1 MINFIKKIF
10 KLNEK
15 EGIIN
20 QEPSAEEKRQEYSDL
35 LRISIGNVSYIKAYS
50 NVLKSISATAKG
62 ASASET
68 RKKREWAKRKL
79 EWLSSKL
86 KEEEV
91 MVIEYSK
98 ILKSY
103 S

>member
-10 KLNEK
+10 KLNEGG
-15 EGIIN
+15 GIIN
-20 QEPSAEEKRQEYSDL
+20 QEPSAEEKRQEISDL

-50 NVLKSISATAKG
+50 NVLKGVSATTKG

-68 RKKREWAKRKL
+68 RKKREWAKHKI
-79 EWLSSKL
+79 EWLNSKL

-91 MVIEYSK
+91 MVIEYTK
-98 ILKSY
+98 MLKSY